1 MNENMELRWG
11 PKRISPRVWAPRG
24 QEPCQ
29 EHSLLNPHGHEQKLQ
44 LHWCPGIFVEW
55 LNGCSNSKATENTQS
70 KLPDL
75 LSITN
80 FLDLWPTF
88 TVTSV
93 CMVMVS
99 WPNEWSCFPLGKNT
113 NMSID
118 QPIKL
123 QDSSVRIYRRISWS
137 FWKWMWNTPED
148 ASKFI
153 FLERGITILIE
164 FSKILMI
171 PKKIKFLK
179 PKC

>member
-1 MNENMELRWG
+1 MSTSRAGTLSGAFSAE
-11 PKRISPRVWAPRG
+11 SPR
-24 QEPCQ
+24 
-29 EHSLLNPHGHEQKLQ
+29 
-44 LHWCPGIFVEW
+44 PGAKAATPLGVPAY
-55 LNGCSNSKATENTQS
+55 LGNGWMDVLTLRPQENTQS

-88 TVTSV
+88 TVTPV

-99 WPNEWSCFPLGKNT
+99 WPNEWSCFPLGKNN

-137 FWKWMWNTPED
+137 LWKWMWNTPVD

-164 FSKILMI
+164 FSRILMI
-171 PKKIKFLK
+171 LKKIKFLK